1 MRAIR
6 IHETG
11 GPEVLKVEEVDL
23 PRPGKGEVRVRHH
36 AIGVNFLDTYHRTG
50 FYPMPL
56 PLTPG
61 GEGAGEVLEVG
72 AGVKDF
78 KPGDRVVYAG
88 PPGGYAEERN
98 IAAKFLVRLPRA
110 IGYDTAAA
118 VMLKGLTAQ
127 YLLRQT
133 YKVKEGDWILVHA
146 AAGGVGQ
153 ILCQW
158 GRALGAKVIG
168 TVGSA
173 DKAKVAKKAGANH
186 TILYREE
193 DFAKRVDEIT
203 KGQKCAV
210 VYDGVGKDDLPGF
223 ARLPQGLWRVRELR
237 LGVGRDRGVR
247 HRPPRAQGLAVRHP
261 ADPVHLH
268 GRPGAAREDGARP
281 LPRGRER
288 RRDDPDRAQAAARG
302 GRRGAPGAGGARN
315 DGLHRPSAVTAIE
328 ATSFLGQERLDRERP
343 GRARRTLGSASDR
356 LYRRPRRP
364 MKTGRAQ

>member
-6 IHETG
+6 IHQTG
-11 GPEVLKVEEVDL
+11 GPEVLKIEEVEL
-23 PRPGKGEVRVRHH
+23 PPPGKGEVRIRHH

-56 PLTPG
+56 PLIPG
-61 GEGAGEVLEVG
+61 EEGAGEVLEVG
-72 AGVKDF
+72 QGVKDL
-78 KPGDRVVYAG
+78 KPGDRVAYAG

-98 IAAKFLVRLPRA
+98 IEARFLVKLPRA
-110 IGYDTAAA
+110 IGYDAAA
-118 VMLKGLTAQ
+118 AMMLKGLTAE

-173 DKAKVAKKAGANH
+173 DKAKIAKKSGAHH

-193 DFAKRVDEIT
+193 DFAKRVEEIT

-210 VYDGVGKDDLPGF
+210 VYDGVGKATFPASLDCLKAFGMF
-223 ARLPQGLWRVRELR
+223 A
-237 LGVGRDRGVR
+237 
-247 HRPPRAQGLAVRHP
+247 
-261 ADPVHLH
+261 
-268 GRPGAAREDGARP
+268 
-281 LPRGRER
+281 
-288 RRDDPDRAQAAARG
+288 
-302 GRRGAPGAGGARN
+302 
-315 DGLHRPSAVTAIE
+315 
-328 ATSFLGQERLDRERP
+328 SF
-343 GRARRTLGSASDR
+343 GSASGGIDAFDIGLLARKGSLFATRPTLFTFMADR
-356 LYRRPRRP
+356 ARLEKMARDLFRAVGNGEVKIHIGRRLPLAEAGEAHRALEARET
-364 MKTGRAQ
+364 TGSIVLLP

>member
-6 IHETG
+6 IHQTG

-61 GEGAGEVLEVG
+61 GEGAGEVVEVG

-78 KPGDRVVYAG
+78 KPGDRVAYAG

-98 IAAKFLVRLPRA
+98 IAAQFLVKLPRA

-118 VMLKGLTAQ
+118 VILKGLTAQ

-168 TVGSA
+168 TVGSS

-210 VYDGVGKDDLPGF
+210 VYDGVGKDTFPASLDCLKAF
-223 ARLPQGLWRVRELR
+223 RRVRELR
-237 LGVGRDRGVR
+237 LGVRRDRGVR
-247 HRPPRAQGLAVRHP
+247 HWTPRPQGVAVRHA

-268 GRPGAAREDGARP
+268 GGPGAAREDGARP

-288 RRDDPDRAQAAARG
+288 RRDRPDRAQASARG

-315 DGLHRPSAVTAIE
+315 HGLHRPSAVTAIE
-328 ATSFLGQERLDRERP
+328 ATRSLAKSALTESAPAERAGRLARP
-343 GRARRTLGSASDR
+343 ATVYIGGRA
-356 LYRRPRRP
+356 
-364 MKTGRAQ
+364 GR